1 MADTSG
7 QEKTEVATP
16 RRREE
21 AREEGNVPRSTELSS
36 VAILIVGVLAMYLYA
51 PRAFQGLRLVMRDF
65 LSTLHRR
72 PIDEEGIPLMFWEIA
87 SRILDIVYPFTI
99 ALILGAI
106 LVNVAQVGLLFSMK
120 SMKPK
125 FSKLSPLEGAKR
137 IFSARGAMELGKSLL
152 KLAMVAPI
160 MYSTIVSEV
169 PAIAGL
175 AQVPAQD
182 ILIYLGMLAL
192 KVVSR
197 ALLILLILALLDFAF
212 QRFQHERDLK
222 MTKQEVKEE
231 LKRTQG
237 DPQIKS
243 RIRQVQREVARRR
256 MMAEVP
262 EAEVVVTNPTEYAIA
277 LRYKQGEQEAPMVV
291 AKGRNLIA
299 QRIKEIARAAGV
311 PIYEDRP
318 LAQLLDQL
326 TEVGEMIPPELY
338 DGVASALAFV
348 YRMEEQA
355 KTQEQNASGF

>member
-7 QEKTEVATP
+7 QEKTETATP

-36 VAILIVGVLAMYLYA
+36 VALLIVGVIAMYVYA
-51 PRAFQGLRLVMRDF
+51 PRAFQGLGLVMLDF
-65 LSTLHRR
+65 LGNLHRR
-72 PIDEEGIPLMFWEIA
+72 PLSEEGVPLVFWEIA
-87 SRILDIVYPFTI
+87 GRVLDIVYPFTI
-99 ALILGAI
+99 AFILGAFLI
-106 LVNVAQVGLLFSMK
+106 NLAQVGWLFTMK

-125 FSKLSPLEGAKR
+125 ISRLSPLEGAKR
-137 IFSARGAMELGKSLL
+137 IFSARGAMDLGKSLL
-152 KLAMVAPI
+152 KLALVAPL

-169 PAIAGL
+169 PVIAGL
-175 AQVPAQD
+175 AEVPVRE
-182 ILIYLGMLAL
+182 ILGFLGFMAL
-192 KVVSR
+192 RVVSR

-237 DPQIKS
+237 DPQIKA

-256 MMAEVP
+256 MMAQVP

-277 LRYKQGEQEAPMVV
+277 LQYKQGDHEAPMVV

-299 QRIKEIARAAGV
+299 QRIKEVARASGV

-355 KTQEQNASGF
+355 RTQGKDASGF